1 MPTLAMAHAMPMQ
14 TRETVSTNRSRCPVW
29 AMMCNRR
36 GTTTRAATSTNTSTP
51 VAFKSAMT
59 GSQIDVKDPLNKGM
73 ARIIGTTQRSWKTRM
88 PSVRRPWGASISPR
102 ARNPRSTIA
111 VLDTVTTNPRK
122 TDGPRGSPSRVAIAI
137 TARIVAPTCKPPP
150 IRIGCQRRRMF
161 SRGSSNPIPNS
172 SSMMPA
178 SASTST

>member
-1 MPTLAMAHAMPMQ
+1 MAHAMLMQ

-51 VAFKSAMT
+51 VALRSAAI
-59 GSQIDVKDPLNKGM
+59 GSQIDVKDPLSRGM

-111 VLDTVTTNPRK
+111 VLDTVTTKPRK
-122 TDGPRGSPSRVAIAI
+122 TDGPTGYPSSMAIAI
-137 TARIVAPTCKPPP
+137 TTRIVAPTCSPPP
-150 IRIGCQRRRMF
+150 MRIGRQRRRMY
-161 SRGSSNPIPNS
+161 SSGSSSPMPNS
-172 SSMMPA
+172 SNTMPA